1 MALEIR
7 SASAPRD
14 FTRFVDLP
22 YRLYAGDPVWVPLL
36 KDDTRLLFDRA
47 KNPFFQHAE
56 VEPFLAW
63 RDGRVVGRI
72 AAIDNRAHNEFH
84 HDRVGFFGFF
94 ECEDDPE
101 AAQALFDA
109 AEKWTFARGKDTLRG
124 PMNFSTND
132 DCGSLIDGFATPPAI
147 MMPHNPPYHARL
159 YAAARFAKAKDL
171 LAYWIPHDNPPER
184 LVKGVE
190 LIKKRKGIVTRSM
203 DMKRFSAEVDLIRL
217 IYNDAWDKN
226 WGFVPMT
233 QPEIEHMAKQLKP
246 VVDPELVVFAEI
258 KGEPIGFALAL
269 PDFNIALKHMGG
281 SLFPFGI
288 FAMLWW
294 QRKIHQA
301 RVLTLGIKHGYRAS
315 GVDALLIH
323 ELFLRC
329 GRRGYPRGE
338 FSWILEDNYAMRRPL
353 EATGAIAYK
362 TYRIYDRVVGLA
374 GAGAK
379 AP

>member
-7 SASAPRD
+7 SASAPKD

-22 YRLYAGDPVWVPLL
+22 YRLYKGDPVWVPLL
-36 KDDTRLLFDRA
+36 KDDIRLLFDRA

-109 AEKWTFARGKDTLRG
+109 AERWISARGKDTLRG

-147 MMPHNPPYHARL
+147 MTPHNPPYHARL
-159 YAAARFAKAKDL
+159 YAAAGFAKAKDL

-362 TYRIYDRVVGLA
+362 TYRIYDRPVT
-374 GAGAK
+374 GAK